1 MWTPATRVTCSP
13 KTGPRHIWES
23 SHQREDTDAGPP
35 VFGRQSSHLL
45 PRAER
50 GEQPSGV
57 LGRAHGIRAQAFD
70 RWRQQCS
77 GMRVRAA
84 QRWRALSH
92 ENARLKRR
100 CAERDLEVDGLQA
113 GLAKQS

>member
-1 MWTPATRVTCSP
+1 MQARRFS
-13 KTGPRHIWES
+13 
-23 SHQREDTDAGPP
+23 AA
-35 VFGRQSSHLL
+35 QSSHLL